1 VETSDREQND
11 QRKYSEEAL
20 RDAGERYRTLVEQ
33 IPAVTYIDS
42 VDDPATPLYTSPQ
55 IEEMLGYTAEE
66 WLEGRLWPK
75 RLHPDDRE
83 RILAA
88 DERFEKEGEGRFAE
102 EYRLLAKD
110 GSVVWVR
117 EEAVL
122 VRHEGGGPLYWQGA
136 IFDVTERKEDEE
148 ALRKSERRF
157 AAIFEQVPVGMVQV
171 RLDGSWISFNDK
183 FCEILGYTREEL
195 HTVDFRDILLPE
207 DLERDLERGARM
219 LGGELRDYSEEKLI
233 RRKDGSRAWI
243 CLTLSLIRTSSGPE
257 HFVGVIEDIT
267 EPKKTKEALTR
278 SDILY
283 RTVVEQAAEN
293 IFVVDLESKRILE
306 ANAALHRSLGYGP
319 EELND
324 MVLYDIV
331 AHDRQSIDENTKR
344 TIAEGHC
351 FIGERR
357 YRRKN
362 GTLVAVEVNVSSVLY
377 DGREAMIVV
386 AHDVTERKMAE
397 ENLRRSLSVLIAL
410 REAGQVLGSTLSSV
424 EIVSRLLEIMRGVS
438 SLTAAVLS
446 VQDAHGE
453 LRIWGSAGLEGLRR
467 RDRFEQEAEAARR
480 ATLESEEPRTFRLP
494 HGSGSE
500 NAYLVGLCLPLRI
513 KDRVVGVLEAYGKE
527 SLAETDT
534 MKILSSLT
542 SQAASALEN
551 ASLYEEL
558 EERGRALQDLVGKL
572 LSAQEEERRRVAYE
586 VHDGLAQ
593 VAVAAHQNLQAFAR
607 RHSPGTERGR
617 RELEQ
622 ILGQVRATVSDA
634 RRIIANLRPTTLDDL
649 GLGATLSLE
658 VEQLR
663 ENGYQAD
670 YEDNLGDQRLP
681 DPVEIALFRIAQEAL
696 HNVRKHAQAR
706 RVLIRLGR
714 SENEAH
720 LKIQDYGRGFDTAE
734 ASTGSGPGER
744 VGLAGMRE
752 RVSLLGGELEI
763 DSRPATGTSISVT
776 VPLVGSS

>member
-1 VETSDREQND
+1 VGTSDREQND

-20 RDAGERYRTLVEQ
+20 RDAGERYRILVEQ

-83 RILAA
+83 RILLAA

-171 RLDGSWISFNDK
+171 RLDGSWVRFNDK

-357 YRRKN
+357 YRRKD

-377 DGREAMIVV
+377 DGREAMI
-386 AHDVTERKMAE
+386 
-397 ENLRRSLSVLIAL
+397 
-410 REAGQVLGSTLSSV
+410 
-424 EIVSRLLEIMRGVS
+424 
-438 SLTAAVLS
+438 
-446 VQDAHGE
+446 GE
-453 LRIWGSAGLEGLRR
+453 PA
-467 RDRFEQEAEAARR
+467 
-480 ATLESEEPRTFRLP
+480 
-494 HGSGSE
+494 
-500 NAYLVGLCLPLRI
+500 
-513 KDRVVGVLEAYGKE
+513 
-527 SLAETDT
+527 
-534 MKILSSLT
+534 
-542 SQAASALEN
+542 
-551 ASLYEEL
+551 
-558 EERGRALQDLVGKL
+558 
-572 LSAQEEERRRVAYE
+572 
-586 VHDGLAQ
+586 
-593 VAVAAHQNLQAFAR
+593 
-607 RHSPGTERGR
+607 
-617 RELEQ
+617 
-622 ILGQVRATVSDA
+622 
-634 RRIIANLRPTTLDDL
+634 DD
-649 GLGATLSLE
+649 
-658 VEQLR
+658 
-663 ENGYQAD
+663 
-670 YEDNLGDQRLP
+670 P
-681 DPVEIALFRIAQEAL
+681 
-696 HNVRKHAQAR
+696 
-706 RVLIRLGR
+706 
-714 SENEAH
+714 
-720 LKIQDYGRGFDTAE
+720 
-734 ASTGSGPGER
+734 
-744 VGLAGMRE
+744 
-752 RVSLLGGELEI
+752 
-763 DSRPATGTSISVT
+763 
-776 VPLVGSS
+776 